1 MQEDL
6 RSPLPGRPLPSRSR
20 LSHDPV
26 YRQLSREAIALSAE
40 LAAEIPPTAKAKL
53 DQLTGK
59 IYSAQAIESEAF
71 FTFGFSL
78 GAKLQQ
84 EITEQLHLLE

>member
-1 MQEDL
+1 MILESL
-6 RSPLPGRPLPSRSR
+6 FRGNLSPLDLVYPT
-20 LSHDPV
+20 DPE
-26 YRQLSREAIALSAE
+26 YRQLSQEAVALSAE
-40 LAAEIPPTAKAKL
+40 LAAELSPTAKAKL

-78 GAKLQQ
+78 GTKLQQ
-84 EITEQLHLLE
+84 EITEQLHPLE